1 MSKKATTYPDIEKAV
16 KKMLETA
23 TTFEERKQSLEVAIK
38 FATLQ
43 LKSKGNQYGKGFL
56 EEDEIDEDN

>member
-1 MSKKATTYPDIEKAV
+1 MSKKATAYPDIEKAV

-23 TTFEERKQSLEVAIK
+23 TTFEERKQAIDTAIR
-38 FATLQ
+38 FAALQ

-56 EEDEIDEDN
+56 EDEDTDEQ

>member
-1 MSKKATTYPDIEKAV
+1 MKKTTDYADIEKAV
-16 KKMLETA
+16 KAMLTAA

-43 LKSKGNQYGKGFL
+43 LRSKGNNYGKGFL
-56 EEDEIDEDN
+56 EGGDDEDE